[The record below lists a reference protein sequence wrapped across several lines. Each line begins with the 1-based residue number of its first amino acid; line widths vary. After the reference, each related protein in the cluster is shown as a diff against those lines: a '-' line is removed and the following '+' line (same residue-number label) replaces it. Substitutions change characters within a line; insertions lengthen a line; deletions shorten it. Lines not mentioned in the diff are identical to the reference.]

1 MIRLLQIELFKL
13 WNNRMIKVMIFLYF
27 GLLSL
32 LILLSSIRISFGFFT
47 LDLAREGIF
56 DFPMIWNIVTF
67 TASWFKVFLAII
79 VVNSV
84 TMEYSGRTLK
94 QNLIDGLSK
103 KEFILSKFYGL
114 VFFALLSTVF
124 LYVISSILGLVYSKE
139 EFLGNYFHEIYL
151 IPAYFLKHVV
161 FLSIFLFVGMIVR
174 KSAITLGIVFIALV
188 LEFILV
194 QVLHFKYGM
203 IDLAT
208 QLRETLPLLSPYYLT
223 PEPISRFE
231 TIQRAG
237 EALGSNVLYDNLPTL
252 KNFVVSGVWT
262 FVFVF
267 GSYRVLKRKDL

>member
-1 MIRLLQIELFKL
+1 MIR
-13 WNNRMIKVMIFLYF
+13 VMIFLYF

-203 IDLAT
+203 VDLAT

-237 EALGSNVLYDNLPTL
+237 EALGSNVHYDNLPTL